1 MEDINDI
8 RYQKDFNGKSF
19 SKFKR
24 NDVIKEFIK
33 CVLNNKIEA
42 ACNWAAEL
50 ICAGHY
56 ITLWETILLVMSK
69 YIHLGNPKLPI
80 YLMMRFNQFK
90 EIVSNGYVGNELAMR
105 NNTAIRTLF
114 GEIVVVLCLSN
125 KRPGFEAIKINKDN
139 EFNISN
145 LSNKFKAPNV
155 NYGREI
161 FRENDPKEIYIAIN
175 EFVYQVQNKTDLLEC
190 CYWIEWL
197 IAFDSLCRRKK
208 EPLECDSRTFAPV
221 SNKFQK
227 DCIWIIWE
235 ILLHEATDPL
245 QTKIVTTLMELFS
258 LKYNYSIK
266 KKRQF
271 ILYFAIELVTQQ
283 PNFQID
289 IINTT
294 TKSTVERVLKNLHK
308 VYKNISKNQIA
319 PKTDYLFQPS
329 KTKSN
334 LEKTIQKLDMMK
346 KMNSM

>member
-33 CVLNNKIEA
+33 CILNNKIES
-42 ACNWAAEL
+42 ACNWSAEL

-56 ITLWETILLVMSK
+56 ITLWDTILLVMSK

-80 YLMMRFNQFK
+80 YLLMRFNQFK
-90 EIVSNGYVGNELAMR
+90 EIVANGYVGNELMMR

-125 KRPGFEAIKINKDN
+125 KRPGFEAIKINKAN
-139 EFNISN
+139 EFNISQM
-145 LSNKFKAPNV
+145 SNKFKAPNV

-175 EFVYQVQNKTDLLEC
+175 EFVYQIQNKNNVLEC
-190 CYWIEWL
+190 CYWVEWL
-197 IAFDSLCRRKK
+197 IEFDSLCRRKK
-208 EPLECDSRTFAPV
+208 EPLECEPRTFSPV
-221 SNKFQK
+221 DTKYQK

-235 ILLHEATDPL
+235 ILIHETDHPL
-245 QTKIVTTLMELFS
+245 QKKIVSTLMDLFS

-266 KKRQF
+266 KKRKF
-271 ILYFAIELVTQQ
+271 ILYFAIELITQQ

-289 IINTT
+289 IINATT
-294 TKSTVERVLKNLHK
+294 TSTIERVLKNLHK
-308 VYKNISKNQIA
+308 VYKNIIKNQIA
-319 PKTDYLFQPS
+319 PNTDYLFQET

-346 KMNSM
+346 KLNAM

>member
-1 MEDINDI
+1 MVERYFARMI
-8 RYQKDFNGKSF
+8 RKK
-19 SKFKR
+19 
-24 NDVIKEFIK
+24 
-33 CVLNNKIEA
+33 
-42 ACNWAAEL
+42 
-50 ICAGHY
+50 
-56 ITLWETILLVMSK
+56 
-69 YIHLGNPKLPI
+69 
-80 YLMMRFNQFK
+80 
-90 EIVSNGYVGNELAMR
+90 
-105 NNTAIRTLF
+105 
-114 GEIVVVLCLSN
+114 
-125 KRPGFEAIKINKDN
+125 
-139 EFNISN
+139 
-145 LSNKFKAPNV
+145 
-155 NYGREI
+155 
-161 FRENDPKEIYIAIN
+161 YIAIN
-175 EFVYQVQNKTDLLEC
+175 EFVYQVQNKTNLLEC

-197 IAFDSLCRRKK
+197 IAFDSLCRTKK
-208 EPLECDSRTFAPV
+208 EPLECESRTFAPV

-289 IINTT
+289 IINAT

-319 PKTDYLFQPS
+319 PKTDYLFQHP

-346 KMNSM
+346 KMNAL